1 LTTVQQG
8 GKSVSQN
15 AIAAANKVTRVTLRQ
30 LLLRKGSGLGTHGP
44 AVIEHCILTAQLKPS
59 LRILPDTS
67 SISDAELQ
75 KLVDALHGASAVTQE
90 LDRPGQEGYILYKL
104 IKHGEDVS
112 EVCC

>member
-44 AVIEHCILTAQLKPS
+44 AVIEHCILTA
-59 LRILPDTS
+59 LPDTS